1 MLGFI
6 YDLRFAIAFED
17 LGILPFLWRAVVPN
31 RRPCIHRSQA
41 TVATSATLPRLARR
55 RGRTPLATACAAHF
69 VRGICR
75 HCPLHLYTSTRPF
88 FTRRRGRRR
97 YNATRWRG
105 RTPLA
110 TACAARLAQGIC
122 RRVSWEWPCSPP
134 PALRTGMSMRITVRQ
149 VIGKKCRNVD
159 GSGWRI
165 VGWMVDLAPRFDI
178 LL

>member
-1 MLGFI
+1 M
-6 YDLRFAIAFED
+6 
-17 LGILPFLWRAVVPN
+17 PFLWRAVVPN

-55 RGRTPLATACAAHF
+55 RGRRRHGKRRMARAHPSCDRL
-69 VRGICR
+69 RGSLRSGDMSPR
-75 HCPLHLYTSTRPF
+75 HTTTYISTLLHGQGNSP
-88 FTRRRGRRR
+88 RR
-97 YNATRWRG
+97 RG

-110 TACAARLAQGIC
+110 TACAARLARGMC
-122 RRVSWEWPCSPP
+122 RHVSWEWPCSPP